1 MQFFHTLGGPDLCIS
16 KIQAFIIFFVI
27 LKNSTTNSM
36 CVSTV
41 YPFNWIKV
49 TEYHTNKCMNVANI
63 ILSKTENEVQVTL
76 CFYLS
81 KVEKKEYKSLLCM
94 FIIYIPIE

>member
-1 MQFFHTLGGPDLCIS
+1 
-16 KIQAFIIFFVI
+16 
-27 LKNSTTNSM
+27 
-36 CVSTV
+36 
-41 YPFNWIKV
+41 
-49 TEYHTNKCMNVANI
+49 MNVANI

-94 FIIYIPIE
+94 FIIYIPME